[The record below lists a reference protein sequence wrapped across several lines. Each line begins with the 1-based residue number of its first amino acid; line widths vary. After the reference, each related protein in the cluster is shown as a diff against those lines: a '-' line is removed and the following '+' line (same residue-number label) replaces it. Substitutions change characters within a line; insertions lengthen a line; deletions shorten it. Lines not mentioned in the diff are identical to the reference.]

1 MNPQGMRILD
11 RYLSRQVIFST
22 LFAVAVLSVILVL
35 GQIFKKLL
43 DLLVS
48 GVLTPSAVLKFV
60 GYAFPWSLSY
70 TVPWGVLTA
79 VLLTFGRLSA
89 DNELIS
95 MRMAGLSL
103 RRICLPVFAAATA
116 LSAFCLWINTT
127 VAPHAYTE
135 SRKLTQQAALE
146 DPSSLFTPDTPVTA
160 IPGYLVFAQKRNGHS
175 LENVQLFS
183 LAGEKADI
191 ARSRPGSVTI
201 ARRAEID
208 DRGLRS
214 KRALEMSMEDAFVVN
229 RRWPAPI
236 TDEDRARLSPAEIE
250 AREARIEEA
259 SRLVPDVAE
268 FESRSSPVS
277 VPLSRLLE
285 RSERIRVDGLKMSEL
300 WSGIRNRPALEAA
313 FNGHALPSSTE
324 ILTEFHKRLSFS
336 LACLV
341 LALVGIPFGITAQR
355 RETSSGF
362 VLSLVVGI
370 SYFTLIMLGELWKD
384 NAARLPYLWVWLPN
398 VAFGGLGLFM
408 FLRLQ
413 RR

>member
-1 MNPQGMRILD
+1 MRILD
-11 RYLSRQVIFST
+11 RYLSRQVLFST
-22 LFAVAVLSVILVL
+22 LFAVVVLSVVLVL

-48 GVLTPSAVLKFV
+48 GILSPSAVLRFV

-103 RRICLPVFAAATA
+103 RRICLPVFLVAAL
-116 LSAFCLWINTT
+116 LSVFCLWINTT

-135 SRKLTQQAALE
+135 SRRLTQRAALE
-146 DPSSLFTPDTPVTA
+146 DPSSLFTPGVPITT
-160 IPGYLVFAQKRNGHS
+160 IPGYLIYAEKREGKV

-183 LAGEKADI
+183 LSGERADI
-191 ARSRPGSVTI
+191 TRSRPGSVTV
-201 ARRAEID
+201 ARRAALD
-208 DRGLRS
+208 DRDLRER
-214 KRALEMSMEDAFVVN
+214 RALGLEMDGAFVVS
-229 RRWPAPI
+229 RRWPRSL
-236 TDEDRARLSPAEIE
+236 TDEDRAAMKPEEIE
-250 AREARIEEA
+250 AWELRAEEA
-259 SRLVPDVAE
+259 LRQVPDVSE
-268 FESRSSPVS
+268 VQTGSSPIS
-277 VPLSRLLE
+277 VPLTRLFE
-285 RSERIRVDGLKMSEL
+285 RSERIRVDGIAMKDL
-300 WSGIRNRPALEAA
+300 WLGIRDPGALA
-313 FNGHALPSSTE
+313 GRLGVTVIPSRTE
-324 ILTEFHKRLSFS
+324 ILTEFNRRLSFS

-341 LALVGIPFGITAQR
+341 LALVGVPFGITAQR

-384 NAARLPYLWVWLPN
+384 KADKLPHLWVWLPN
-398 VAFGGLGLFM
+398 VIFGGLGLVM